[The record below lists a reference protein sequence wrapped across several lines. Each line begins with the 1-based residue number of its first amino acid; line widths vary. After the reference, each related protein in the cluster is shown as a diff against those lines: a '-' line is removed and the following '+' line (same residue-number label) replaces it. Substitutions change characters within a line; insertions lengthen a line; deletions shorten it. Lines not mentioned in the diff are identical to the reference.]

1 MNNEC
6 PICLDLINNK
16 SKIIKLNCNHTFHVD
31 CVKKIRSN
39 QCPLCRSEI
48 EFKNKFI
55 CSEKKAFH
63 YGFGYSPYINNGPCR
78 FCLGKPFSFYL

>member
-6 PICLDLINNK
+6 PICLEPLNIK

-39 QCPLCRSEI
+39 QCPLCLA

-63 YGFGYSPYINNGPCR
+63 YGLDTVHI
-78 FCLGKPFSFYL
+78 LIKVLTILVGKPFSYYL